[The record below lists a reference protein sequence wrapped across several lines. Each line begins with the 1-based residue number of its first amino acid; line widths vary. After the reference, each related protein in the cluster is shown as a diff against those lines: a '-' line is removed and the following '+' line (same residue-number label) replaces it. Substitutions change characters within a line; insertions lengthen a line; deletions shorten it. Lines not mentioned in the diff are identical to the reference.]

1 MAGNCDT
8 DDDPAERICSMFS
21 DAKYNK
27 CYKLYKEA
35 DEVFTESQLDTLEK
49 LTLQYHMMKDSHV
62 TITEVLQ
69 RRMESLKDGQREL
82 RVYIAGE
89 VAVGKSTFL
98 NLLMGGDYLPTD
110 HGSCTNVLCE
120 VHNNPVRLGIIYY
133 GTGQRID
140 INLPPDST
148 SDEWNRIQACIK
160 DKTDN
165 QIRVTKVE
173 IYWPLMIFKSMHQTE
188 TKEAGRHISGSIDM
202 ASDLL
207 ESIRPNIMSEVE
219 NVDTPKNEEEYLRKR
234 STLKGC
240 FKQSERRGRL
250 PIIFMDFP
258 GIDSDHQESFKPY
271 LRNVDKCHTFIFM
284 IDIHRDHGVRGP
296 TLQKLMADISDAIA
310 IESSTLDPQTALFV
324 CTNCPESII
333 SDLRR
338 KSDLTD
344 KILARIQM
352 RWPMVVRSQIIFIDN
367 MTKVASSVDRS
378 LLMMTL
384 QREII
389 DFLIKSERLLLEEHC
404 MWLTRLI
411 ECTSAF
417 MKFGNQWKS
426 MEDIIRIDVKTRESL
441 EKVFD
446 FFDRLKTDS
455 SIADKMTSIQTLYED
470 KIRRYLDHEIQMDEL
485 TIKDVMS
492 LRDKISPVL
501 KSFQRACDIE
511 MEYTLSRMR
520 SEIQEKLMYG
530 EFQGTVAQD
539 ENSIIDND
547 KVVLPFV
554 ALFLWPVGLGIAAF
568 AIYEFALSI
577 MENDSMS
584 KQNLIKKVVAKI
596 KEHMASN
603 LNKSV
608 QEMNRHRIELVNILN
623 QNKKYPSLKGN
634 TDRSSVCERFN
645 EIAKSLWDVYVGSIM
660 QHEFS
665 SDEIE
670 VHYDQGI
677 GHHNQKVN
685 VYNAT
690 IKARKNETHAV
701 KEIQMQLRETPAEDS
716 TKEKGDYKTSLPCD
730 SSIFRERY
738 LLKHLSLKK
747 ADEDHPFFVQYEGSA
762 GHVEKGHYHL
772 QLVMKRYKGS
782 LVDVLQCTDQK
793 RRIKYAKAAAR
804 GLRFLHK
811 HQVIH
816 RDVKL
821 SNYLVDD
828 DDNVVICDVGHSKH
842 IDSVQTIRG
851 RGTLI
856 YLAPELRDSSIF
868 PHTKASDIYSLGLT
882 LWELINGERIDLER
896 RFEKKIS
903 KGKGGGVENLIRA
916 CLNPNPKQRPT
927 VFEIVAQLD
936 ILYSTTYL

>member
-1 MAGNCDT
+1 MARNCDI
-8 DDDPAERICSMFS
+8 DDDPAEKLQSMFS
-21 DAKYNK
+21 DAKYKN
-27 CYKLYKEA
+27 CHKLYKEA
-35 DEVFTESQLDTLEK
+35 DEAFTESQLDTLEK
-49 LTLQYHMMKDSHV
+49 LTLQYHMMKDSRV

-69 RRMESLKDGQREL
+69 RRMESLKEGQREL

-120 VHNNPVRLGIIYY
+120 VHNNPMRLGIIHYR
-133 GTGQRID
+133 TGQRID
-140 INLPPDST
+140 INLPPEST
-148 SDEWNRIQACIK
+148 SDEWKRIQACIK

-165 QIRVTKVE
+165 QNRVTKVE
-173 IYWPLMIFKSMHQTE
+173 IYWPLTIFKSMHQTDVKGE
-188 TKEAGRHISGSIDM
+188 EAGRHASGSIDM
-202 ASDLL
+202 SSDSL
-207 ESIRPNIMSEVE
+207 ESI
-219 NVDTPKNEEEYLRKR
+219 TP
-234 STLKGC
+234 
-240 FKQSERRGRL
+240 RRGSM

-258 GIDSDHQESFKPY
+258 GVDPDHPESFQPY

-284 IDIHRDHGVRGP
+284 IYIAKDHGIHDSSI
-296 TLQKLMADISDAIA
+296 QKLMSDISNVIA
-310 IESSTLDPQTALFV
+310 MESSILDPQAALFL
-324 CTNCPESII
+324 CTHCPKKI
-333 SDLRR
+333 SENER
-338 KSDLTD
+338 KKSELTD

-352 RWPMVVRSQIIFIDN
+352 TWPMVVRSQIVFVDN
-367 MTKVASSVDRS
+367 MTEMKANS
-378 LLMMTL
+378 LMDL
-384 QREII
+384 QREIV

-404 MWLTRLI
+404 MWLTRLL
-411 ECTSAF
+411 ECASAF

-426 MEDIIRIDVKTRESL
+426 MEDIIRIDTKTRESL
-441 EKVFD
+441 EKVFS
-446 FFDRLKTDS
+446 FLDRLKTDS
-455 SIADKMTSIQTLYED
+455 TIADKMTSIQILYED

-485 TIKDVMS
+485 TIKNVMS

-603 LNKSV
+603 LNKIV

-623 QNKKYPSLKGN
+623 KNKKHASLKGN
-634 TDRSSVCERFN
+634 TDRSSVCEKFN

-665 SDEIE
+665 SDEIN

-690 IKARKNETHAV
+690 VKSQKNEIRAV
-701 KEIQMQLRETPAEDS
+701 KEIQMQLRETRAEDS

-747 ADEDHPFFVQYEGSA
+747 ADEDYPFFVQYEGSA

-772 QLVMKRYKGS
+772 QLVMKRYRGS
-782 LVDVLQCTDQK
+782 LVDVLKCTDQK

-804 GLRFLHK
+804 GLRFLHR

-868 PHTKASDIYSLGLT
+868 PHTKASDVYSLGLT

-896 RFEKKIS
+896 RFEKKIF
-903 KGKGGGVENLIRA
+903 KGKGGDVENLIRA

-927 VFEIVAQLD
+927 IFEIVAKLD
-936 ILYSTTYL
+936 VIFSTK